1 MNTMEH
7 VLKVENS
14 DFRANVSWNIQGK
27 LFTFNEPKLMF
38 IVNSTPDS
46 FYSQSRVTK
55 NQLLSIVEK
64 ALQEGADII
73 DLGAYSTRPG
83 AADISIEEEWNRLE
97 PAISDITKA
106 FPEALISIDTFRS
119 SIAQR
124 SIDHG
129 AHIINDISGGT
140 LDENMFETVGKLN
153 VPYILMHLK
162 GTPQTMQQHCE
173 YKHMLREIL
182 DYFNLQLE
190 KARAA
195 GIRQIAL
202 DPGFGFAKNLNQN
215 YELFNE
221 LNALHVFK
229 TPLLVGVSRKSMI
242 YKLLDISPEEAL
254 IGTSALHIL
263 ALNKGAHILRVH
275 DVKAADEVRSIW
287 KQLHQ

>member
-1 MNTMEH
+1 MEH

-162 GTPQTMQQHCE
+162 GTPQTMQQQCE

-254 IGTSALHIL
+254 IGTSALHML

-275 DVKAADEVRSIW
+275 DVKAAAEVRSIW

>member
-1 MNTMEH
+1 MEH
-7 VLKVENS
+7 VLKAENS

-140 LDENMFETVGKLN
+140 LDKNMFETVGKLN

-275 DVKAADEVRSIW
+275 DVKAAAEVRSIW
-287 KQLHQ
+287 KELHQ

>member
-1 MNTMEH
+1 MEH

-83 AADISIEEEWNRLE
+83 AADITIEEEWNRLE

-106 FPEALISIDTFRS
+106 FPETLISIDTFRS

-124 SIDHG
+124 SIEHG

-140 LDENMFETVGKLN
+140 LDKNMFETVGKLN

-162 GTPQTMQQHCE
+162 GTPQTMQQQCE

-254 IGTSALHIL
+254 IGTSALHML

-275 DVKAADEVRSIW
+275 DIKAAAEVRSIW